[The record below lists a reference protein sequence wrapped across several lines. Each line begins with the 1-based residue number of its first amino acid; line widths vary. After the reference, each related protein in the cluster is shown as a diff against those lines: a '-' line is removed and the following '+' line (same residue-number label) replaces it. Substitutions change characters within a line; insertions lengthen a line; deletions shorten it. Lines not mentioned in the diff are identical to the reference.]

1 MTLKI
6 SVTLRIR
13 TLVQNQKWRDAENL
27 PGPDKLMFE
36 TWNRSYVS
44 SYVKNKRCSRLTG
57 DSLQSCGKMNVT
69 LYSPDVQTQVQEHS
83 TFFLSYNLPLILS
96 LVFTKFL
103 TYSLDLLDFFCFLIY
118 HATLS
123 LWIFLNFFFFF
134 LFVNFVNSGQGF
146 VTRSESPKLWA
157 AILISLRFERD
168 QEFKMC
174 SLHGFHKQHTVVV
187 YTKLKGKKQYIQ
199 H

>member
-1 MTLKI
+1 MLRTFQDRTNSCLKHGI
-6 SVTLRIR
+6 DR
-13 TLVQNQKWRDAENL
+13 TWAAMWKTNAAHASQATVYSLAGRW
-27 PGPDKLMFE
+27 
-36 TWNRSYVS
+36 TWLCTAPMCRRRFRSI
-44 SYVKNKRCSRLTG
+44 L
-57 DSLQSCGKMNVT
+57 L
-69 LYSPDVQTQVQEHS
+69 
-83 TFFLSYNLPLILS
+83 FFLSYNLPLILS

-123 LWIFLNFFFFF
+123 LWIFLNFFFF

-146 VTRSESPKLWA
+146 VTRSKSPKLWA

>member
-1 MTLKI
+1 
-6 SVTLRIR
+6 
-13 TLVQNQKWRDAENL
+13 
-27 PGPDKLMFE
+27 
-36 TWNRSYVS
+36 
-44 SYVKNKRCSRLTG
+44 
-57 DSLQSCGKMNVT
+57 MNVT

-134 LFVNFVNSGQGF
+134 ICKFCKF
-146 VTRSESPKLWA
+146 
-157 AILISLRFERD
+157 
-168 QEFKMC
+168 
-174 SLHGFHKQHTVVV
+174 
-187 YTKLKGKKQYIQ
+187 KLKVLLHALKAQSCEPPFL
-199 H
+199 